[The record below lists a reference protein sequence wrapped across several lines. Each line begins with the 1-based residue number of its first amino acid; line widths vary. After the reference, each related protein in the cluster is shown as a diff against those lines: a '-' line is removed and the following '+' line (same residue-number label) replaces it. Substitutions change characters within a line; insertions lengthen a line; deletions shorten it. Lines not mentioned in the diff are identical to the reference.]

1 MFGGSSFM
9 GADASHRCYDYF
21 LRPVLSTLGGGLQE
35 RFVLAGMA
43 RSSCFPLLGISGK
56 PEPPLAIVWD
66 WETCLILCQL
76 IMTLSVL

>member
-1 MFGGSSFM
+1 M
-9 GADASHRCYDYF
+9 GADASHRCYGYF
-21 LRPVLSTLGGGLQE
+21 LQPVLPTLGGGLQE
-35 RFVLAGMA
+35 SFVLSGMA
-43 RSSCFPLLGISGK
+43 LSSCVPLLGMSGK

>member
-1 MFGGSSFM
+1 M
-9 GADASHRCYDYF
+9 GQMPAIDVMIIF
-21 LRPVLSTLGGGLQE
+21 LDPCFPTLGGGLQE